1 MADGVNATVVSPDY
15 TLTLD
20 PGYKYPMELEEVY
33 AGLLYVYEH
42 AEELNVDVHLIGF
55 KLQSLRAK
63 GLDLPNVPETR
74 SDFLKSW
81 QKIQY

>member
-1 MADGVNATVVSPDY
+1 MG
-15 TLTLD
+15 TL
-20 PGYKYPMELEEVY
+20 EV
-33 AGLLYVYEH
+33 L